1 MKNFLTISDVFI
13 IESLPAEN
21 PHDGKLLFDV
31 LKMMGKNPI
40 YRKVKDADDFENA
53 LNDYKQSKYRFLHI
67 SCHGNKS
74 QVFFEEGMV
83 DYLGFG
89 NLFANHSLP
98 VTRIFFSACCLGN
111 QALSKAIITANKAV
125 HSIVAPTQKIPFDL
139 ALIAWST
146 FYVKAFGW
154 NRDGIS
160 ENTILMTMRQIANL
174 FLLDFDVSS
183 LHTDNMKIYSFPII
197 PEKHI
202 LQKARKP
209 IIIPME
215 S

>member
-1 MKNFLTISDVFI
+1 
-13 IESLPAEN
+13 
-21 PHDGKLLFDV
+21 
-31 LKMMGKNPI
+31 MMGKNPI

-111 QALSKAIITANKAV
+111 LALSKAIITANKAV

-139 ALIAWST
+139 ALIAWSS

-154 NRDGIS
+154 NKDGIS